1 MAPHGFRSGRVAS
14 SLPGLGGRGR
24 SGLHGLAPRAPT
36 GNQRGKAHGEDRK
49 GRCSKSLHASQR
61 IGRSRNQKLR
71 ASRDAGLRASWVPWD
86 SQVRTGFLVCRPVIR
101 GATSALPWV
110 PSSSVLEPDL
120 GQRRGVADMRM
131 RRSERHHL
139 GLPLPL
145 LGISQGEGQVCCP
158 DSQGNSVHPFHLA
171 LVK

>member
-1 MAPHGFRSGRVAS
+1 MAPHGFRGGRVAS
-14 SLPGLGGRGR
+14 SLPGLGRRGH
-24 SGLHGLAPRAPT
+24 SGPHGLAPRAPT
-36 GNQRGKAHGEDRK
+36 GNQGGKAHGEDRK
-49 GRCSKSLHASQR
+49 GRCRKSLHASQR
-61 IGRSRNQKLR
+61 IGRSQKLR
-71 ASRDAGLRASWVPWD
+71 EFGDTGLGAWVPRD

-131 RRSERHHL
+131 RRSDRHHL

-145 LGISQGEGQVCCP
+145 CGISREKARCVAL
-158 DSQGNSVHPFHLA
+158 NLRAARFTPFTWPL
-171 LVK
+171 